1 LFTSQNNFYPVFLKS
16 FSLKVETYHYL
27 EGAITMCGIFGFA
40 LRRHIP
46 MVKVFRVLQKLE
58 AHKYPNEPKPV
69 GGFGAGVAILKNDGS
84 ILLEKVGKDSDV
96 FPAKR
101 LSEIVKIDEASV
113 LIAHVRMPSPQ
124 FMETAK
130 FRETAQPYVAK
141 CYSNLTV
148 VLVHNGYV
156 ANYKEIEAKLD
167 KRHVFE
173 SKKVGLIDSEIIPHL
188 FEELLL
194 EKTDTTEAL
203 DALFNFLKGR
213 NAIGLLQIEKEHAF
227 IHLIHKKWS
236 RGLTVWTNSKKEVV
250 FCSRREPLMEIFGNM
265 LKIGKFEEKV
275 FIPYHKN
282 ANLRLSFPL
291 AF

>member
-1 LFTSQNNFYPVFLKS
+1 
-16 FSLKVETYHYL
+16 
-27 EGAITMCGIFGFA
+27 MCGIFGFA
-40 LRRHIP
+40 LRRLVP

-69 GGFGAGVAILKNDGS
+69 GGFGAGVTILKKDGS

-96 FPAKR
+96 PPAKR

-130 FRETAQPYVAK
+130 FKETAQPYVAK
-141 CYSNLTV
+141 CYNDLTV
-148 VLVHNGYV
+148 ASVHNGYV
-156 ANYKEIEAKLD
+156 ANYEEIKAKLD
-167 KRHVFE
+167 KRHIFE
-173 SKKVGLIDSEIIPHL
+173 SEKVKFIDSEVIPHL

-194 EKTDTTEAL
+194 EKTDAPEAL
-203 DALFNFLKGR
+203 DALFNFLKGW
-213 NAIGLLQIEKEHAF
+213 NAIGLLQIEKEHTF
-227 IHLIHKKWS
+227 MHIIHKQCS

-265 LKIGKFEEKV
+265 LEIGKFEEKV
-275 FIPYHKN
+275 LIPYHAN
-282 ANLRLSFPL
+282 ANLKLSFTL
-291 AF
+291 ALDNKE